1 MLHGWHFQVHL
12 QKNMSNIMSN
22 MKSTKPSISKLAGRG
37 LLLFKTN
44 EKGLKIR
51 QPLDFC
57 RLAAESNGDAI
68 QESPISGPG
77 LTGRWV
83 GYILGR

>member
-22 MKSTKPSISKLAGRG
+22 MKSTKPSISKGAGRG
-37 LLLFKTN
+37 LLLLKTN
-44 EKGLKIR
+44 EKGLEIR
-51 QPLDFC
+51 QHDA
-57 RLAAESNGDAI
+57 AAESNSDAI
-68 QESPISGPG
+68 QESPIGGPS

>member
-22 MKSTKPSISKLAGRG
+22 MKSTKPSISKGAGRG
-37 LLLFKTN
+37 LLLLKTN
-44 EKGLKIR
+44 EKGLDIR
-51 QPLDFC
+51 QHD
-57 RLAAESNGDAI
+57 AVAESNGDAI
-68 QESPISGPG
+68 QESPISGPS

>member
-12 QKNMSNIMSN
+12 QKNMSNSMSN
-22 MKSTKPSISKLAGRG
+22 ISKGAGRG
-37 LLLFKTN
+37 LLLLKTN
-44 EKGLKIR
+44 EKGLEIR
-51 QPLDFC
+51 QHDA
-57 RLAAESNGDAI
+57 AAESKGDAI